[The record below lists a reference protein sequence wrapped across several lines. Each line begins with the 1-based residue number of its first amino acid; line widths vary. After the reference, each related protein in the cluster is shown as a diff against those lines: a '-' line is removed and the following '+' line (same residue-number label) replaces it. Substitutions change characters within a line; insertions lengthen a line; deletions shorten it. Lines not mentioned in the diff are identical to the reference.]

1 MPRSKRTIMEP
12 DVRPIS
18 IAGKAPVPDTGTLK
32 GFLRFLL
39 LELKPKGKV
48 ATPFNVITGIIILGG
63 LALIAV
69 RFAKGLG
76 AVTNLSQAYP
86 WGIWIGFDVVTGVAF
101 AGGAY
106 ILTFAVHILKVK
118 KYEPIVRATVLN
130 GFLAYVFY
138 SGALLLDLGRPWNV
152 VNPIIGNAFGYGSV
166 LFLVAWHFLLYTLCL
181 FIEVS
186 PAIAEWL
193 RWVKARRIIQKMT
206 TATVI
211 LGVTL
216 STLHQAGLGGLF
228 LTAPS
233 KIHPLWYSGNI
244 PVLFFIS
251 SMFAGFSMIIIE
263 SRFTHRIFSHRVDA
277 EHHASHEKI
286 ILGLGKGSASVMAA
300 YLFLK
305 VIDLTHGHQW
315 GMLLTPMGLWYLVEV
330 AGFTLVPLILYT
342 VAIRD
347 QNVRL
352 VQATAFLAAI
362 GVILNRLN
370 ISVIAFKW
378 YEAVRYYP
386 TWQEIWVTLAV
397 ISMELWVFRWVINRM
412 PILGEHADFKAEGEI
427 VRNGIPAEVARWKVS
442 AS

>member
-1 MPRSKRTIMEP
+1 MKSNVTPMPIPGMP
-12 DVRPIS
+12 
-18 IAGKAPVPDTGTLK
+18 AAPDTGTLK
-32 GFLRFLL
+32 GFLRFLAQ
-39 LELKPKGKV
+39 ELKPRGKV
-48 ATPFNVITGIIILGG
+48 LTPFNVVTGIIILGG
-63 LALIAV
+63 IAIIAV
-69 RFAKGLG
+69 RFARGLG

-166 LFLVAWHFLLYTLCL
+166 LFLVAWHFLLYTLVL
-181 FIEVS
+181 FVEVS

-193 RWVKARRIIQKMT
+193 KWVKAKRIIQKVT
-206 TATVI
+206 TATII

-233 KIHPLWYSGNI
+233 KIHPLWYSSNI

-263 SRFTHRIFSHRVDA
+263 SMFTHRIFSDRLDEAHRT
-277 EHHASHEKI
+277 SHSKI
-286 ILGLGKGSASVMAA
+286 LLGLAKGSASVMAA

-305 VIDLTHGHQW
+305 VIDLTHGHQL
-315 GMLLTPMGLWYLVEV
+315 GLLLTPMGYWYLVEV
-330 AGFTLVPLILYT
+330 AGFTLLPLVLYV
-342 VAIRD
+342 VAIRE
-347 QNVRL
+347 QSTRL
-352 VQATAFLAAI
+352 VQGTAILTAI

-386 TWQEIWVTLAV
+386 SWMEIWVTLAV
-397 ISMELWVFRWVINRM
+397 ISMELWVFRWVITRM
-412 PILGEHADFKAEGEI
+412 PILGAPPDFTAEGGTLSNLDE
-427 VRNGIPAEVARWKVS
+427 AEVVRWKVSSSWKVS

>member
-1 MPRSKRTIMEP
+1 MESNIKAVSGAERT
-12 DVRPIS
+12 
-18 IAGKAPVPDTGTLK
+18 PVPDTGTLR
-32 GFLRFLL
+32 GFLRFFLQ
-39 LELKPKGKV
+39 ELKPKGKV
-48 ATPFNVITGIIILGG
+48 LTPFNVITTFIIGVGLGI
-63 LALIAV
+63 IAV

-152 VNPIIGNAFGYGSV
+152 VNPIIGHGFGYGSV

-181 FIEVS
+181 FVETA
-186 PAIAEWL
+186 PAVAEWL
-193 RWVKARRIIQKMT
+193 RWIKARRIIQKMT
-206 TATVI
+206 IATVI

-216 STLHQAGLGGLF
+216 STLHQAGLGALF
-228 LTAPS
+228 LTAPA
-233 KIHPLWYSGNI
+233 KIHPLWYSSNI

-263 SRFTHRIFSHRVDA
+263 SRFTHKIFANRVDEA
-277 EHHASHEKI
+277 HHTSYDKI

-305 VIDLTHGHQW
+305 IIDLTHGHHW
-315 GMLLTPMGLWYLVEV
+315 GLLLTPMGSWYLVEV
-330 AGFTLVPLILYT
+330 VGFTLLPMVLYV
-342 VAIRD
+342 VASRT

-352 VQATAFLAAI
+352 VQNTAFLTAI

-386 TWQEIWVTLAV
+386 SIGEIWVTLAV

-412 PILGEHADFKAEGEI
+412 PILGEHPDFKTEEES
-427 VRNGIPAEVARWKVS
+427 VRDTKNAEVVRWTVS

>member
-1 MPRSKRTIMEP
+1 MKSN
-12 DVRPIS
+12 VRPMPIPGMP
-18 IAGKAPVPDTGTLK
+18 AAPDTGTLK
-32 GFLRFLL
+32 GFLRFLAQ
-39 LELKPKGKV
+39 ELKPRGKIL
-48 ATPFNVITGIIILGG
+48 TPFNVVTGIIILGG
-63 LALIAV
+63 IAIIAV
-69 RFAKGLG
+69 RFARGLG

-166 LFLVAWHFLLYTLCL
+166 LFLVAWHFLLYTLVL
-181 FIEVS
+181 FVEIS
-186 PAIAEWL
+186 PAIADWL
-193 RWVKARRIIQKMT
+193 KWVKAKRIIQKVT
-206 TATVI
+206 TATII

-233 KIHPLWYSGNI
+233 KIHPLWYSSNI

-263 SRFTHRIFSHRVDA
+263 SMFTHRIFSDRLDEAHR
-277 EHHASHEKI
+277 ASHNKI
-286 ILGLGKGSASVMAA
+286 LLGLAKGSASVMAA

-305 VIDLTHGHQW
+305 VIDLTHGHQL
-315 GMLLTPMGLWYLVEV
+315 GLLLTPMGYWYLVEV
-330 AGFTLVPLILYT
+330 AGFTLLPLVLYV
-342 VAIRD
+342 VAIRE
-347 QNVRL
+347 QSVRL
-352 VQATAFLAAI
+352 VQGTAILTAI

-386 TWQEIWVTLAV
+386 SWMEIWVTLAV
-397 ISMELWVFRWVINRM
+397 ISMELWVFRWVITRM
-412 PILGEHADFKAEGEI
+412 PILGAPPDFTAEEGTL
-427 VRNGIPAEVARWKVS
+427 NNLDDAEVVRWKVSSSWKVS

>member
-1 MPRSKRTIMEP
+1 MKSNVTPMPIPGMP
-12 DVRPIS
+12 
-18 IAGKAPVPDTGTLK
+18 AAPDTGTLK
-32 GFLRFLL
+32 GFLRFLAQ
-39 LELKPKGKV
+39 ELKPRGKV
-48 ATPFNVITGIIILGG
+48 LTPFNVVTGIIILVGI
-63 LALIAV
+63 AIIAV
-69 RFAKGLG
+69 RFARGLG
-76 AVTNLSQAYP
+76 AVTNLTQEYP

-166 LFLVAWHFLLYTLCL
+166 LFLVAWHFLLYTLVL
-181 FIEVS
+181 FVEIS

-193 RWVKARRIIQKMT
+193 KWVKAKRIIQKVT
-206 TATVI
+206 TATII

-233 KIHPLWYSGNI
+233 KIHPLWYSSNI

-263 SRFTHRIFSHRVDA
+263 SMFTHRIFSDRLDEAHR
-277 EHHASHEKI
+277 ASHNKI
-286 ILGLGKGSASVMAA
+286 LLGLAKGSASVMAA

-305 VIDLTHGHQW
+305 VIDLTHGHQL
-315 GMLLTPMGLWYLVEV
+315 GLLLTPMGYWYLVEV
-330 AGFTLVPLILYT
+330 AGFTLLPLVLYV
-342 VAIRD
+342 VAIREHS
-347 QNVRL
+347 VRL
-352 VQATAFLAAI
+352 VQGTAILTAI

-386 TWQEIWVTLAV
+386 SWMEIWVTLAV
-397 ISMELWVFRWVINRM
+397 ISMELWVFRWVITRM
-412 PILGEHADFKAEGEI
+412 PILGAPPDFTAEG
-427 VRNGIPAEVARWKVS
+427 GTPSHLDDAEVVRWKVSSSWKVS

>member
-1 MPRSKRTIMEP
+1 MESNVNP
-12 DVRPIS
+12 MAIPGQPT
-18 IAGKAPVPDTGTLK
+18 APDTGTLK
-32 GFLRFLL
+32 GFLRFLWQ
-39 LELKPKGKV
+39 ELKPRGKLL
-48 ATPFNVITGIIILGG
+48 TPFNVITGILILGG
-63 LALIAV
+63 IVLIGIRLV
-69 RFAKGLG
+69 KGLG
-76 AVTNLSQAYP
+76 AVTNLSQEYP

-181 FIEVS
+181 FVEVS

-193 RWVKARRIIQKMT
+193 KWVKARRIIQKMT

-233 KIHPLWYSGNI
+233 KIHPLWYSSNI

-251 SMFAGFSMIIIE
+251 SMFAGFSLIIIE
-263 SRFTHRIFSHRVDA
+263 SMFTHKIFSDRLD
-277 EHHASHEKI
+277 ASHRASHDKI
-286 ILGLGKGSASVMAA
+286 LLGLAKGSASVMAA

-305 VIDLTHGHQW
+305 VIDLTHGHQL
-315 GMLLTPMGLWYLVEV
+315 GLLLTPMGLWYLVEV
-330 AGFTLVPLILYT
+330 AGFTLLPLVLYV
-342 VAIRD
+342 VAIRR
-347 QNVRL
+347 QSVRL
-352 VQATAFLAAI
+352 VQITAFLTAF
-362 GVILNRLN
+362 GVVLNRMN

-386 TWQEIWVTLAV
+386 SWMEIWVTLAV
-397 ISMELWVFRWVINRM
+397 ISMELWVFQWVINRM
-412 PILGEHADFKAEGEI
+412 PILGAHPDFKTEEQTLNNLDG
-427 VRNGIPAEVARWKVS
+427 AEVVRWKGITS
-442 AS
+442 

>member
-1 MPRSKRTIMEP
+1 MESNVNSMPILGTP
-12 DVRPIS
+12 
-18 IAGKAPVPDTGTLK
+18 AAPDTGTLK

-39 LELKPKGKV
+39 QELKPKGKIL
-48 ATPFNVITGIIILGG
+48 TPWNIITGIIILGG
-63 LALIAV
+63 IVIIGIRL
-69 RFAKGLG
+69 AKGLG
-76 AVTNLSQAYP
+76 AVTNLSQTYP

-166 LFLVAWHFLLYTLCL
+166 LFLVAWHFLLYTLVL
-181 FIEVS
+181 FVEIS
-186 PAIAEWL
+186 PAIADWL
-193 RWVKARRIIQKMT
+193 KWVKAKRIIQKVT
-206 TATVI
+206 TATIIV
-211 LGVTL
+211 GVTL

-233 KIHPLWYSGNI
+233 KIHPLWYSSNI

-263 SRFTHRIFSHRVDA
+263 SMFTHRIFSDRLDEAHR
-277 EHHASHEKI
+277 ASHNKI
-286 ILGLGKGSASVMAA
+286 LLGLAKGSASVMAA

-305 VIDLTHGHQW
+305 VIDLTHGHQL

-330 AGFTLVPLILYT
+330 AGFTLLPLVLYV
-342 VAIRD
+342 VAIRR
-347 QNVRL
+347 QSVKL
-352 VQATAFLAAI
+352 VQRTAILTAI

-386 TWQEIWVTLAV
+386 SWMEIWVTLAV
-397 ISMELWVFRWVINRM
+397 ISMELWVFQWVINRM
-412 PILGEHADFKAEGEI
+412 PILGAHPDFKAEEKTLDTLDDGE
-427 VRNGIPAEVARWKVS
+427 VVRWKGTVS
-442 AS
+442 

>member
-1 MPRSKRTIMEP
+1 MKSNVTPMPIP
-12 DVRPIS
+12 
-18 IAGKAPVPDTGTLK
+18 GKPSAPDTGTLK
-32 GFLRFLL
+32 GFLRFLAQ
-39 LELKPKGKV
+39 ELKPRGKIL
-48 ATPFNVITGIIILGG
+48 TPFNVVTGIIILGG
-63 LALIAV
+63 IAIIAV
-69 RFAKGLG
+69 RFARGLG

-166 LFLVAWHFLLYTLCL
+166 LFLVAWHFLLYTLVL
-181 FIEVS
+181 FVEIS
-186 PAIAEWL
+186 PAIADWL
-193 RWVKARRIIQKMT
+193 KWVKAKRIIQKVT
-206 TATVI
+206 TATIIV
-211 LGVTL
+211 GVTL

-233 KIHPLWYSGNI
+233 KIHPLWYSSNI

-263 SRFTHRIFSHRVDA
+263 SMFTHRIFSDRLDEAHR
-277 EHHASHEKI
+277 ASHNKI
-286 ILGLGKGSASVMAA
+286 LLCLAKGSASVMAA

-305 VIDLTHGHQW
+305 VIDLTHGHQL
-315 GMLLTPMGLWYLVEV
+315 GLLLTPMGYWYLVEV
-330 AGFTLVPLILYT
+330 AGFTLLPLVLYV
-342 VAIRD
+342 VAIRK
-347 QNVRL
+347 QSTRL
-352 VQATAFLAAI
+352 VQGTAILTAI

-386 TWQEIWVTLAV
+386 SWMEIWVTLAV
-397 ISMELWVFRWVINRM
+397 ISMELWVFRWVITRM
-412 PILGEHADFKAEGEI
+412 PILGAPPDFTAEEKTLNNLGDGEV
-427 VRNGIPAEVARWKVS
+427 VRWKVSSSWKVS

>member
-1 MPRSKRTIMEP
+1 MESN
-12 DVRPIS
+12 VKPIH
-18 IAGKAPVPDTGTLK
+18 IAGKEPVPDTGTLK
-32 GFLRFLL
+32 GFLRFFLQ
-39 LELKPKGKV
+39 ELKPKGKV
-48 ATPFNVITGIIILGG
+48 ITPFNIISGIIILVG
-63 LALIAV
+63 LAIIGI

-106 ILTFAVHILKVK
+106 ILTFAVHILKVE

-181 FIEVS
+181 FVETA

-193 RWVKARRIIQKMT
+193 KWVKARRIIQKMT

-233 KIHPLWYSGNI
+233 KIHPLWYSSNI

-263 SRFTHRIFSHRVDA
+263 SRFTHKIFSNRVDA
-277 EHHASHEKI
+277 THHASHGKI

-305 VIDLTHGHQW
+305 VIDLTHGHLW
-315 GMLLTPMGLWYLVEV
+315 GMLFTSMGLWYLVEV
-330 AGFTLVPLILYT
+330 VAFTLVPLVLYV

-347 QNVRL
+347 QNVKL
-352 VQATAFLAAI
+352 VQNTAFLTAI

-386 TWQEIWVTLAV
+386 SWQEIVVTLAV

-412 PILGEHADFKAEGEI
+412 PILGEHPDFKDEKHL
-427 VRNGIPAEVARWKVS
+427 VHNKKAEVARWTVS

>member
-1 MPRSKRTIMEP
+1 MKSNVKPMPIP
-12 DVRPIS
+12 
-18 IAGKAPVPDTGTLK
+18 GKPAATDTGTPM
-32 GFLRFLL
+32 GFLRFLAQ
-39 LELKPKGKV
+39 ELKPRGKV
-48 ATPFNVITGIIILGG
+48 LTPFNVVTGIIILGG
-63 LALIAV
+63 IAIIAV
-69 RFAKGLG
+69 RFARGLG

-166 LFLVAWHFLLYTLCL
+166 LFLVAWHFLLYTLVL
-181 FIEVS
+181 FVEIS
-186 PAIAEWL
+186 PAIADWL
-193 RWVKARRIIQKMT
+193 KWVKAKRIIQKVT
-206 TATVI
+206 TATIIV
-211 LGVTL
+211 GVTL

-233 KIHPLWYSGNI
+233 KIHPLWYSSNI

-263 SRFTHRIFSHRVDA
+263 SMFTHRIFSDRLDEAHR
-277 EHHASHEKI
+277 ASHNKI
-286 ILGLGKGSASVMAA
+286 LLGLAKGSASVMAA

-305 VIDLTHGHQW
+305 VIDLTHGHQL
-315 GMLLTPMGLWYLVEV
+315 GLLLTPMGYWYLLEV
-330 AGFTLVPLILYT
+330 AGFTLLPLVLYV
-342 VAIRD
+342 VAIRE
-347 QNVRL
+347 QSTRL
-352 VQATAFLAAI
+352 VQGTAILTAI

-386 TWQEIWVTLAV
+386 SWMEIWVTLTV
-397 ISMELWVFRWVINRM
+397 ISMELWVFRWVITRM
-412 PILGEHADFKAEGEI
+412 PILGAPPDFTAEEGTL
-427 VRNGIPAEVARWKVS
+427 NNLDDAEVVRWKVSSSWKVS

>member
-1 MPRSKRTIMEP
+1 MKSNVTPMPIPGMP
-12 DVRPIS
+12 
-18 IAGKAPVPDTGTLK
+18 AAPDTGTLK
-32 GFLRFLL
+32 GFLRFLAQ
-39 LELKPKGKV
+39 ELKPRGKIL
-48 ATPFNVITGIIILGG
+48 TPFNVVTGIIILGG
-63 LALIAV
+63 IAIIAV
-69 RFAKGLG
+69 RFARGLG

-166 LFLVAWHFLLYTLCL
+166 LFLVAWHFLLYTLVL
-181 FIEVS
+181 FVEIS
-186 PAIAEWL
+186 PAIADWL
-193 RWVKARRIIQKMT
+193 KWVKAKRIIQKVT
-206 TATVI
+206 TATIIV
-211 LGVTL
+211 GVTL

-233 KIHPLWYSGNI
+233 KIHPLWYSSNI

-263 SRFTHRIFSHRVDA
+263 SMFTHRIFSDRLDEAHR
-277 EHHASHEKI
+277 ASHNKI
-286 ILGLGKGSASVMAA
+286 LLGLAKGSASVMAA

-305 VIDLTHGHQW
+305 VIDLTHGHQL
-315 GMLLTPMGLWYLVEV
+315 GLLLTPMGYWYLVEV
-330 AGFTLVPLILYT
+330 AGFTLLPLVLYV
-342 VAIRD
+342 VAIRE
-347 QNVRL
+347 QSVRL
-352 VQATAFLAAI
+352 VQGTAILTAI
-362 GVILNRLN
+362 GVILNRLD

-386 TWQEIWVTLAV
+386 SWMEIWVTLAV
-397 ISMELWVFRWVINRM
+397 ISMELWVFRWVITRM
-412 PILGEHADFKAEGEI
+412 PILGAPPDFTAEEGTL
-427 VRNGIPAEVARWKVS
+427 NNLDDAEVVRWKVSSSWKVS

>member
-1 MPRSKRTIMEP
+1 MKSNVTPMPIPGMP
-12 DVRPIS
+12 
-18 IAGKAPVPDTGTLK
+18 AAPDTGTLK
-32 GFLRFLL
+32 GFLRFLAQ
-39 LELKPKGKV
+39 ELKPRGKV
-48 ATPFNVITGIIILGG
+48 LTPFNVVTGIIILGG
-63 LALIAV
+63 IAIIAV
-69 RFAKGLG
+69 RFARGLG

-166 LFLVAWHFLLYTLCL
+166 LFLVAWHFLLYTLVL
-181 FIEVS
+181 FVEIS
-186 PAIAEWL
+186 PAIADWL
-193 RWVKARRIIQKMT
+193 KWVKAKRIIQKVT
-206 TATVI
+206 TATIIV
-211 LGVTL
+211 GVTL

-233 KIHPLWYSGNI
+233 KIHPLWYSSNI

-263 SRFTHRIFSHRVDA
+263 SMFTHRIFSDRLDEAHR
-277 EHHASHEKI
+277 ASHNKI
-286 ILGLGKGSASVMAA
+286 LLGLAKGSASVMAA

-305 VIDLTHGHQW
+305 VIDLTHGHQL
-315 GMLLTPMGLWYLVEV
+315 GLLLTPMGYWYLVEV
-330 AGFTLVPLILYT
+330 AGFTLLPLVLYV
-342 VAIRD
+342 VAIRE
-347 QNVRL
+347 QSVRL
-352 VQATAFLAAI
+352 VQGTAILTAI

-386 TWQEIWVTLAV
+386 SWMEIWVTLAV
-397 ISMELWVFRWVINRM
+397 ISMELWVFRWVITRM
-412 PILGEHADFKAEGEI
+412 PILGAPPDFTAEEGTL
-427 VRNGIPAEVARWKVS
+427 NNLDDAEVVRWKVSSSWKVS

>member
-1 MPRSKRTIMEP
+1 MKSNVTPMPIP
-12 DVRPIS
+12 
-18 IAGKAPVPDTGTLK
+18 GKPAAPDTGTPM
-32 GFLRFLL
+32 GFLRFLAQ
-39 LELKPKGKV
+39 ELKPRGKV
-48 ATPFNVITGIIILGG
+48 LTPFNVVTGIIILVGI
-63 LALIAV
+63 AIIAV
-69 RFAKGLG
+69 RFARGLG

-166 LFLVAWHFLLYTLCL
+166 LFLVAWHFLLYTLVL
-181 FIEVS
+181 FVEIS

-193 RWVKARRIIQKMT
+193 KWVKAKRIIQKVT
-206 TATVI
+206 TATIIV
-211 LGVTL
+211 GVTL

-233 KIHPLWYSGNI
+233 KIHPLWYSSNI

-263 SRFTHRIFSHRVDA
+263 SMFTHRIFSDQLDEAHR
-277 EHHASHEKI
+277 ASHNKI
-286 ILGLGKGSASVMAA
+286 LLGLAKGSASVMAA

-305 VIDLTHGHQW
+305 VIDLTHGHQL
-315 GMLLTPMGLWYLVEV
+315 GLLLTPMGYWYLVEV
-330 AGFTLVPLILYT
+330 AGFTLLPLVLYV
-342 VAIRD
+342 VAIRE
-347 QNVRL
+347 QSVRL
-352 VQATAFLAAI
+352 VQGTAILTAI

-386 TWQEIWVTLAV
+386 SWMEIWVTLAV
-397 ISMELWVFRWVINRM
+397 ISMELWVFRWVITRM
-412 PILGEHADFKAEGEI
+412 PILGAPPDFTSEEKTLNNLGDGEV
-427 VRNGIPAEVARWKVS
+427 VRWKVSSSWKVS

>member
-1 MPRSKRTIMEP
+1 MKSNVTPMPIPGMP
-12 DVRPIS
+12 
-18 IAGKAPVPDTGTLK
+18 AAPDTGTLK
-32 GFLRFLL
+32 GFLRFLAQ
-39 LELKPKGKV
+39 ELKPRGKV
-48 ATPFNVITGIIILGG
+48 LTPFNVVTGIIILGG
-63 LALIAV
+63 IAIIAV
-69 RFAKGLG
+69 RFARGLG

-166 LFLVAWHFLLYTLCL
+166 LFLVAWHFLLYTLVL
-181 FIEVS
+181 FVEVS

-193 RWVKARRIIQKMT
+193 KWVKAKRIIQKVT
-206 TATVI
+206 TATII

-233 KIHPLWYSGNI
+233 KIHPLWYSSNI

-263 SRFTHRIFSHRVDA
+263 SMFTHRIFSDRLDEAHR
-277 EHHASHEKI
+277 ASHNKI
-286 ILGLGKGSASVMAA
+286 LLGLAKGSASVMAA

-305 VIDLTHGHQW
+305 VIDLTHGHQL
-315 GMLLTPMGLWYLVEV
+315 GLLLTPMGYWYLVEV
-330 AGFTLVPLILYT
+330 AGFTLLPLVLYV
-342 VAIRD
+342 VAIRE
-347 QNVRL
+347 QSVRL
-352 VQATAFLAAI
+352 VQGTAILTAI

-386 TWQEIWVTLAV
+386 SWMEIWVTLAV
-397 ISMELWVFRWVINRM
+397 ISMELWVFRWVITRM
-412 PILGEHADFKAEGEI
+412 PILGAPPDFTAEEGTLS
-427 VRNGIPAEVARWKVS
+427 NLDDAEVVRWKVSSSWKVS

>member
-1 MPRSKRTIMEP
+1 MKSNVTPMPIPGMP
-12 DVRPIS
+12 
-18 IAGKAPVPDTGTLK
+18 AAPDTGTLK
-32 GFLRFLL
+32 GFLRFLGQ
-39 LELKPKGKV
+39 ELKPRGKIL
-48 ATPFNVITGIIILGG
+48 TPFNVVTGIIILGG
-63 LALIAV
+63 IAIIAV
-69 RFAKGLG
+69 RFARGLG

-166 LFLVAWHFLLYTLCL
+166 LFLVAWHFLLYTLVL
-181 FIEVS
+181 FVEIS
-186 PAIAEWL
+186 PAIADWL
-193 RWVKARRIIQKMT
+193 KWVKAKRIIQKVT
-206 TATVI
+206 TATIIV
-211 LGVTL
+211 GVTL

-233 KIHPLWYSGNI
+233 KIHPLWYSSNI

-263 SRFTHRIFSHRVDA
+263 SMFTHRIFSDRLDEAHR
-277 EHHASHEKI
+277 ASHNKI
-286 ILGLGKGSASVMAA
+286 LLGLAKGSASVMAA

-305 VIDLTHGHQW
+305 VIDLTHGHQL
-315 GMLLTPMGLWYLVEV
+315 GLLLTPMGYWYLVEV
-330 AGFTLVPLILYT
+330 AGFTLLPLVLYV
-342 VAIRD
+342 VAIRK
-347 QNVRL
+347 QSTRL
-352 VQATAFLAAI
+352 VQGTAILTAI

-386 TWQEIWVTLAV
+386 SWMEIWVTLAV
-397 ISMELWVFRWVINRM
+397 ISMELWVFRWVITRM
-412 PILGEHADFKAEGEI
+412 PILGAPPDFTAEEGTL
-427 VRNGIPAEVARWKVS
+427 NNLDDAEVVRWKVSSSWKVS

>member
-1 MPRSKRTIMEP
+1 MKSNVTPMPIPGMP
-12 DVRPIS
+12 
-18 IAGKAPVPDTGTLK
+18 AAPDTGTLK
-32 GFLRFLL
+32 GFLRFLAQ
-39 LELKPKGKV
+39 ELKPRGKV
-48 ATPFNVITGIIILGG
+48 LTPFNVVTGIIILGG
-63 LALIAV
+63 IAIIAV
-69 RFAKGLG
+69 RFARGLG
-76 AVTNLSQAYP
+76 AVTNLTQAYP

-166 LFLVAWHFLLYTLCL
+166 LFLVAWHFLLYTLVL
-181 FIEVS
+181 FVEIS
-186 PAIAEWL
+186 PAIADWL
-193 RWVKARRIIQKMT
+193 KWVKAKRIIQRVT
-206 TATVI
+206 TATIIV
-211 LGVTL
+211 GVTL

-233 KIHPLWYSGNI
+233 KIHPLWYSSNI

-263 SRFTHRIFSHRVDA
+263 SMFTHRIFSDRLDEAHR
-277 EHHASHEKI
+277 ASHNKI
-286 ILGLGKGSASVMAA
+286 LLGLAKGSASVMAA

-305 VIDLTHGHQW
+305 VIDLTHGHQL
-315 GMLLTPMGLWYLVEV
+315 GLLLTPMGYWYLVEV
-330 AGFTLVPLILYT
+330 AGFTLLPLVLYV
-342 VAIRD
+342 VAIRE
-347 QNVRL
+347 QSTRL
-352 VQATAFLAAI
+352 VQGTAVLTAI

-386 TWQEIWVTLAV
+386 SWMEIWVTLAV
-397 ISMELWVFRWVINRM
+397 ISMELWVFRWVITRM
-412 PILGEHADFKAEGEI
+412 PILGAPPDFTAEEGTL
-427 VRNGIPAEVARWKVS
+427 NNLDDAEVVRWKVSSSWKVS

>member
-1 MPRSKRTIMEP
+1 MKSNVTPMPIPGMP
-12 DVRPIS
+12 
-18 IAGKAPVPDTGTLK
+18 AAPDTGTLK
-32 GFLRFLL
+32 GFLRFLAQ
-39 LELKPKGKV
+39 ELKPRGKV
-48 ATPFNVITGIIILGG
+48 LTPFNVVTGIIILGG
-63 LALIAV
+63 IAIIAV
-69 RFAKGLG
+69 RFARGLG

-166 LFLVAWHFLLYTLCL
+166 LFLVAWHFLLYTLVL
-181 FIEVS
+181 FVEVS

-193 RWVKARRIIQKMT
+193 KWVKAKRIIQKVT
-206 TATVI
+206 TATII

-233 KIHPLWYSGNI
+233 KIHPLWYSSNI

-263 SRFTHRIFSHRVDA
+263 SMFTHRIFSDRLDEAHR
-277 EHHASHEKI
+277 ASHNKI
-286 ILGLGKGSASVMAA
+286 LLGLAKGSASVMAA

-305 VIDLTHGHQW
+305 VIDLTHGHQL
-315 GMLLTPMGLWYLVEV
+315 GLLLTPMGYWYLVEV
-330 AGFTLVPLILYT
+330 AGFTLLPLVLYV
-342 VAIRD
+342 VAIRE
-347 QNVRL
+347 QSVRL
-352 VQATAFLAAI
+352 VQGTAILTAI

-386 TWQEIWVTLAV
+386 SWMEIWVTLAV
-397 ISMELWVFRWVINRM
+397 ISMELWVFRWVITRM
-412 PILGEHADFKAEGEI
+412 PILGAPPDFTAEGGTLS
-427 VRNGIPAEVARWKVS
+427 NLDDAEVVRWKVSSSWKVS

>member
-1 MPRSKRTIMEP
+1 METDART
-12 DVRPIS
+12 
-18 IAGKAPVPDTGTLK
+18 AGIQEGGNVPDTGTLK
-32 GFLRFLL
+32 GTMKFFLQ
-39 LELKPKGKV
+39 ELKPKGPV
-48 ATPFNVITGIIILGG
+48 ITPFNVITGVI
-63 LALIAV
+63 IAV
-69 RFAKGLG
+69 GLVLIVWRFWKGLG

-106 ILTFAVHILKVK
+106 VLCFIVHIMKVE

-152 VNPIIGNAFGYGSV
+152 VNPIIGNAYGYGSV
-166 LFLVAWHFLLYTLCL
+166 LFLVAWHFLLYTICL
-181 FIEVS
+181 FLETA
-186 PAIAEWL
+186 PAVAEWL
-193 RWVKARRIIQKMT
+193 HWPKVRKILLMST

-216 STLHQAGLGGLF
+216 STLHQAGLGALF
-228 LTAPS
+228 LAAPS
-233 KIHPLWYSGNI
+233 KIHPLWYSHNI

-263 SRFTHRIFSHRVDA
+263 SMFTHKVFSHRVEA
-277 EHHASHEKI
+277 GHEASHESI

-305 VIDLTHGHQW
+305 IIDLTHGHQW
-315 GMLLTPMGLWYLVEV
+315 GMLFTSMGLWYLVEV
-330 AGFTLVPLILYT
+330 VGFTLVPMVLYV
-342 VAIRD
+342 VAIKNR
-347 QNVRL
+347 NVKL
-352 VQATAFLAAI
+352 VQATAFLTAF

-386 TWQEIWVTLAV
+386 SWQEIWVTLAV

-412 PILGEHADFKAEGEI
+412 PILGTHPDYREEKHPVHSHK
-427 VRNGIPAEVARWKVS
+427 AEVARWTVS

>member
-1 MPRSKRTIMEP
+1 MKSNVTPMPTPGMP
-12 DVRPIS
+12 
-18 IAGKAPVPDTGTLK
+18 AVPDTGTLK
-32 GFLRFLL
+32 GFLRFLWQ
-39 LELKPKGKV
+39 ELKPRGKV
-48 ATPFNVITGIIILGG
+48 LTPFNIITGILILGG
-63 LALIAV
+63 IVIIGIRLV
-69 RFAKGLG
+69 KGLG
-76 AVTNLSQAYP
+76 AVTNLSQEYP

-106 ILTFAVHILKVK
+106 ILTFAVHILKIK

-181 FIEVS
+181 FVEVS

-193 RWVKARRIIQKMT
+193 KWVKARRIIQKMT

-233 KIHPLWYSGNI
+233 KIHPLWYSSNI

-251 SMFAGFSMIIIE
+251 SMFAGFSLIIIE
-263 SRFTHRIFSHRVDA
+263 SMFTHKIFSDRLDEEHR
-277 EHHASHEKI
+277 ASHNKI
-286 ILGLGKGSASVMAA
+286 LLGLAKGSASVMAA

-305 VIDLTHGHQW
+305 VIDLTHGHQL
-315 GMLLTPMGLWYLVEV
+315 GLLLTPMGLWYLVEV
-330 AGFTLVPLILYT
+330 AGFTLLPLVLYV
-342 VAIRD
+342 VAIRRQSVTARPGD
-347 QNVRL
+347 RVPHGLRRDPEPDEHLRDRVQVVRGGSVL
-352 VQATAFLAAI
+352 PVLDGDLGHAGGHQHGTL
-362 GVILNRLN
+362 GVP
-370 ISVIAFKW
+370 VGHQ
-378 YEAVRYYP
+378 P
-386 TWQEIWVTLAV
+386 
-397 ISMELWVFRWVINRM
+397 
-412 PILGEHADFKAEGEI
+412 HADPRGAPGLQDGRE
-427 VRNGIPAEVARWKVS
+427 NPQQP
-442 AS
+442 

>member
-1 MPRSKRTIMEP
+1 MKSNVTPMPIPGMP
-12 DVRPIS
+12 
-18 IAGKAPVPDTGTLK
+18 AAPDTGTLK
-32 GFLRFLL
+32 GFLRFLAQ
-39 LELKPKGKV
+39 ELKPRGKV
-48 ATPFNVITGIIILGG
+48 LTPFNVITGIIILVGI
-63 LALIAV
+63 AIIAV
-69 RFAKGLG
+69 RFARGLG

-166 LFLVAWHFLLYTLCL
+166 LFLVAWHFLLYTLVL
-181 FIEVS
+181 FVEIS
-186 PAIAEWL
+186 PAIADWL
-193 RWVKARRIIQKMT
+193 KWVKAKRIIQKVT
-206 TATVI
+206 TATIIV
-211 LGVTL
+211 GVTL

-233 KIHPLWYSGNI
+233 KIHPLWYSSNI

-263 SRFTHRIFSHRVDA
+263 SMFTHRIFSDRLDEAHR
-277 EHHASHEKI
+277 ASHNKI
-286 ILGLGKGSASVMAA
+286 LLGLAKGSASVMAA

-305 VIDLTHGHQW
+305 VIDLTHGHQL
-315 GMLLTPMGLWYLVEV
+315 GLLLTPMGYWYLLEV
-330 AGFTLVPLILYT
+330 AGFTLLPLVLYV
-342 VAIRD
+342 VAIRE
-347 QNVRL
+347 QSTRL
-352 VQATAFLAAI
+352 VQWTAILTAI

-386 TWQEIWVTLAV
+386 SWMEIWVTLAV
-397 ISMELWVFRWVINRM
+397 ISMELWVFRWVITRM
-412 PILGEHADFKAEGEI
+412 PILGAPPDFTAEEGTL
-427 VRNGIPAEVARWKVS
+427 NNLDDAEVVRWKVSSSWKVS

>member
-1 MPRSKRTIMEP
+1 MKSNVKPMPIPGMP
-12 DVRPIS
+12 
-18 IAGKAPVPDTGTLK
+18 AAPDTGTLK
-32 GFLRFLL
+32 GFLRFLAQ
-39 LELKPKGKV
+39 ELKPRGKV
-48 ATPFNVITGIIILGG
+48 LTPFNVVTGIIILVGI
-63 LALIAV
+63 AIIAV
-69 RFAKGLG
+69 RFARGLG

-166 LFLVAWHFLLYTLCL
+166 LFLVAWHFLLYTLVL
-181 FIEVS
+181 FVEIS
-186 PAIAEWL
+186 PAIADWL
-193 RWVKARRIIQKMT
+193 KWVKAKRIIQKVT
-206 TATVI
+206 TATIIV
-211 LGVTL
+211 GVTL

-233 KIHPLWYSGNI
+233 KIHPLWYSSNI

-263 SRFTHRIFSHRVDA
+263 SMFTHRIFSDRLDEAHR
-277 EHHASHEKI
+277 ASHNKI
-286 ILGLGKGSASVMAA
+286 LLGLAKGSASVMAA

-305 VIDLTHGHQW
+305 VIDLTHGHQL
-315 GMLLTPMGLWYLVEV
+315 GLLLTPMGYWYLVEV
-330 AGFTLVPLILYT
+330 AGFTLLPLVLYV
-342 VAIRD
+342 VAIRE
-347 QNVRL
+347 QSVRL
-352 VQATAFLAAI
+352 VQGTAILTAI

-386 TWQEIWVTLAV
+386 SWMEIWVTLAV
-397 ISMELWVFRWVINRM
+397 ISMELWVFRWVITRM
-412 PILGEHADFKAEGEI
+412 PILGAPPDFTAEEGTL
-427 VRNGIPAEVARWKVS
+427 NNLDDAEVVRWKVSSSWKVS

>member
-1 MPRSKRTIMEP
+1 MKSNVTPMPIPGMP
-12 DVRPIS
+12 
-18 IAGKAPVPDTGTLK
+18 AAPDTGTLK
-32 GFLRFLL
+32 GFLRFLAQ
-39 LELKPKGKV
+39 ELKPRGKIL
-48 ATPFNVITGIIILGG
+48 TPFNVITGIIILGG
-63 LALIAV
+63 IAIIAV
-69 RFAKGLG
+69 RFARGLG

-166 LFLVAWHFLLYTLCL
+166 LFLVAWHFLLYTLVL
-181 FIEVS
+181 FVEIS
-186 PAIAEWL
+186 PAIADWL
-193 RWVKARRIIQKMT
+193 KWVKAKRIIQKVT
-206 TATVI
+206 TATIIV
-211 LGVTL
+211 GVTL

-233 KIHPLWYSGNI
+233 KIHPLWYSSNI

-263 SRFTHRIFSHRVDA
+263 SMFTHRIFSDRLDEAHR
-277 EHHASHEKI
+277 ASHNKI
-286 ILGLGKGSASVMAA
+286 LLGLAKGSASVMAA

-305 VIDLTHGHQW
+305 VIDLTHGHQL
-315 GMLLTPMGLWYLVEV
+315 GLLLTPMGYWYLVEV
-330 AGFTLVPLILYT
+330 AGFTLLPLVLYV
-342 VAIRD
+342 VAIRE
-347 QNVRL
+347 QSVRL
-352 VQATAFLAAI
+352 VQGTAILTAI

-386 TWQEIWVTLAV
+386 SWMEIWVTLAV
-397 ISMELWVFRWVINRM
+397 ISMELWVFRWVITRM
-412 PILGEHADFKAEGEI
+412 PILGAPPDFTAEEGTL
-427 VRNGIPAEVARWKVS
+427 NNLDDAEVVRWKVSSSWKVS

>member
-1 MPRSKRTIMEP
+1 MESN
-12 DVRPIS
+12 VKPIPF
-18 IAGKAPVPDTGTLK
+18 AGNASAPDTGTLK
-32 GFLRFLL
+32 GFLRFFLQ
-39 LELKPKGKV
+39 ELRPKGKV
-48 ATPFNVITGIIILGG
+48 LTPFNVITGIIILVGF
-63 LALIAV
+63 ALIV
-69 RFAKGLG
+69 LRFAKGLG
-76 AVTNLSQAYP
+76 AITNLSQEYP

-106 ILTFAVHILKVK
+106 ILTFAVHILKVE

-152 VNPIIGNAFGYGSV
+152 VNPIIGNGFGYGSV

-181 FIEVS
+181 FVEFA
-186 PAIAEWL
+186 PAAAEWL
-193 RWVKARRIIQKMT
+193 NWIKARRILQKMT

-233 KIHPLWYSGNI
+233 KIHPLWWSSNI

-263 SRFTHRIFSHRVDA
+263 SRFTHKIFASRVDPG
-277 EHHASHEKI
+277 HHASFDKI

-315 GMLLTPMGLWYLVEV
+315 GMLFTSWGLWYLAEV
-330 AGFTLVPLILYT
+330 LGFTLVPLVLYV
-342 VAIRD
+342 VAIKRQD
-347 QNVRL
+347 VRL
-352 VQATAFLAAI
+352 VQNTAFLTAI

-386 TWQEIWVTLAV
+386 SWQEVWVTLAV

-412 PILGEHADFKAEGEI
+412 PILGEHPAFRHGEESAHNANKAEV
-427 VRNGIPAEVARWKVS
+427 VRWTVS